1 MQIFRYIRHAVDD
14 EVYLIEEH
22 EVWRNIQTVQFRLK
36 QGVILSPAFKTPEAA
51 VEFTPVFK
59 KGNEQ

>member
-1 MQIFRYIRHAVDD
+1 MQIYRYIRHAVDN

-36 QGVILSPAFKTPEAA
+36 QGAILSPAFKTPEDA
-51 VEFTPVFK
+51 VEFLPVFK
-59 KGNEQ
+59 IGNQD